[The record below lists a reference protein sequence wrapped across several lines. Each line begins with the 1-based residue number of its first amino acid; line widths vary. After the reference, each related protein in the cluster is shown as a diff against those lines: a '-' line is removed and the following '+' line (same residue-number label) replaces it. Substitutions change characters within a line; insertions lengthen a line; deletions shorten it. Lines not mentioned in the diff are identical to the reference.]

1 MSNDTDR
8 LPSSQRAALRSRAN
22 GLKATIQVGKEGVT
36 DAVARTLEQAF
47 TTADLLKVKILETAP
62 QSAKEAG
69 PMLAERI
76 DDAYVVQTMGRIVT
90 LYRELPEK
98 PRPTADEVR
107 AEQHSAKPKPRRTP
121 TRGKASDAKKRNGPS
136 RSAGSSRMGGSSRS
150 SNSRGGSSKG
160 RG

>member
-1 MSNDTDR
+1 MSDDTR

-36 DAVARTLEQAF
+36 DAVARTLEQAL
-47 TTADLLKVKILETAP
+47 TTVDLIKVKILETAP
-62 QSAKEAG
+62 QSAKEAA

-76 DDAYVVQTMGRIVT
+76 DGAYVVQTMGRIVT
-90 LYRELPEK
+90 LYREIPET

-107 AEQHSAKPKPRRTP
+107 AAASSASSKPRRRP
-121 TRGKASDAKKRNGPS
+121 THGQKSDGKKRNGPS
-136 RSAGSSRMGGSSRS
+136 RSAGSSRVGGSGRASGGRGG
-150 SNSRGGSSKG
+150 NSRG